1 MRLLDKVT
9 SMFGGA
15 EGEQG
20 QFISNVMKMLT
31 DQQTGGLAGLVKAFE
46 AKGLNDIVSSWI
58 GTGENKAITPD
69 QIQHGLGLERLQQ
82 FTQSLGLSI
91 DDVKAKLAGVL
102 PGLIDNLTPEGKL
115 PEDSVLAKAMD
126 LFKDKA

>member
-1 MRLLDKVT
+1 
-9 SMFGGA
+9 MFGGA

-58 GTGENKAITPD
+58 GTGENKAISTD
-69 QIQHGLGLERLQQ
+69 WGWNV
-82 FTQSLGLSI
+82 SS
-91 DDVKAKLAGVL
+91 
-102 PGLIDNLTPEGKL
+102 NLHRAWASPLTT
-115 PEDSVLAKAMD
+115 
-126 LFKDKA
+126 